1 MERKKLFVIVGMGIL
16 SLVGLGTLLL
26 LFLYSF
32 RSSYTTSSDV
42 DYGTQENSIGGNY
55 LLTETG
61 KVAQDSIAPTS
72 PTVSPMP
79 NGERAAASDDKNVIR
94 VGQIGFQADDI
105 DAAKSDVETI
115 VTKYQGDISNSM
127 DEGTGRTRRVNITI
141 KVEEKLFNKIF
152 NELEEIDADKI
163 YSSSSAD
170 DVTEQVMDLQARLNT
185 YKNTESQLLEIQ
197 KQATNVTDT
206 MAVYRELNEIRYK
219 IESTESQL
227 KYYANQTDYSTIT
240 VSITQSSVG
249 TYESEEKWR
258 PLGVI
263 KNAVRAL
270 GEFAKGLVNLIIWLV
285 IFGLPIV
292 FIVVLVVYLV
302 KRAKK

>member
-1 MERKKLFVIVGMGIL
+1 MFKIIGIGLLSLAGLGIL
-16 SLVGLGTLLL
+16 FLISLFSLGK
-26 LFLYSF
+26 
-32 RSSYTTSSDV
+32 SSVNNSSV
-42 DYGTQENSIGGNY
+42 DYLREENSMGGSY
-55 LLTETG
+55 MLGETG
-61 KVAQDSIAPTS
+61 KIAQDSVAPTS
-72 PTVSPMP
+72 PTVSPIP
-79 NGERAAASDDKNVIR
+79 NGERASSSEEKNIIR

-105 DAAKSDVETI
+105 DATKSDVETI
-115 VTKYQGDISNSM
+115 ISKYQGDISNFT
-127 DEGTGRTRRVNITI
+127 DDGTGRNRRVNITI
-141 KVEEKLFNKIF
+141 KVEEKQFDNIF
-152 NELEEIDADKI
+152 NELEDLDADKI

-170 DVTEQVMDLQARLNT
+170 DVTEQVIDLQARLIT
-185 YKNTESQLLEIQ
+185 YKNTENQLLEIQ

-227 KYYANQTDYSTIT
+227 KYYANQTEYSTIT

-270 GEFAKGLVNLIIWLV
+270 GEFAKGLVNLVIWLI
-285 IFGLPIV
+285 IFGIPIV
-292 FIVVLVVYLV
+292 FVVVLVIYLV

>member
-1 MERKKLFVIVGMGIL
+1 MERNKMFKIIGIGLLSLAGLGIL
-16 SLVGLGTLLL
+16 FLISLFSLGK
-26 LFLYSF
+26 
-32 RSSYTTSSDV
+32 SSVNNSSV
-42 DYGTQENSIGGNY
+42 DYLREENSMGGSY
-55 LLTETG
+55 MLGETG
-61 KVAQDSIAPTS
+61 KIAQDSIAPTS
-72 PTVSPMP
+72 PTVSPIP
-79 NGERAAASDDKNVIR
+79 NGEIAASSEEKNIIR

-105 DAAKSDVETI
+105 DTTKNDVETI
-115 VTKYQGDISNSM
+115 ISKYQGDISNSM
-127 DEGTGRTRRVNITI
+127 DEGTGRNRRVNITI
-141 KVEEKLFNKIF
+141 KVEEKQFDNIF
-152 NELEEIDADKI
+152 NELEDIDADKI

-185 YKNTESQLLEIQ
+185 YKNTENQLLEIQ
-197 KQATNVTDT
+197 KQASNVTDT

-227 KYYANQTDYSTIT
+227 KYYANQTEYSTIT

-270 GEFAKGLVNLIIWLV
+270 GEFAKGLVNLVIWLI
-285 IFGLPIV
+285 IFGIPIV
-292 FIVVLVVYLV
+292 FVVVLVIYLV
-302 KRAKK
+302 KRGKK

>member
-1 MERKKLFVIVGMGIL
+1 MYKILGIGLL
-16 SLVGLGTLLL
+16 SLAGLVVLSFVSLITL
-26 LFLYSF
+26 
-32 RSSYTTSSDV
+32 RKSSIMNTTV
-42 DYGTQENSIGGNY
+42 DYSQEESSMGESY
-55 LLTETG
+55 LLNNTG
-61 KVAQDSIAPTS
+61 KFVQDTITPTS
-72 PTVSPMP
+72 PTASPIP
-79 NGERAAASDDKNVIR
+79 NNERAVASEDKNVIR
-94 VGQIGFQADDI
+94 VGQIGFRADDI
-105 DAAKSDVETI
+105 DKTKMDVETLI
-115 VTKYQGDISNSM
+115 IKYDGKISNST
-127 DEGTGRTRRVNITI
+127 DQGSGKNRNVSIVI
-141 KVEEKLFNKIF
+141 KVEEKTFDKIF
-152 NELEEIDADKI
+152 NELEEIDAEKI

-185 YKNTESQLLEIQ
+185 YKNTEQQLLEIQ

-227 KYYANQTDYSTIT
+227 KYYANQTDFSTIT

-263 KNAVRAL
+263 NNAVRAL

-285 IFGLPIV
+285 IFGLPII

-302 KRAKK
+302 KRPKK